1 MNIKDISPKFRTERQ
16 VKAVTGF
23 SLKQFSIVLPIFEQH
38 LATQK
43 EADKVNKI
51 KPNNGQKGTLITATD
66 KLLFVLYYLKCYPT
80 FDQLGFT
87 FDMSGSSAHTWLSQ
101 LMPTFIR
108 TMADFNVLPKTT
120 IETVENMQEA
130 FKGIDTLII
139 DVTERAIQ
147 RSQDY
152 DTQEEHFSGKKR
164 RHTIKNTIIAS
175 LDFLVLYVGCSFSG
189 KNHDYGM
196 FKKEFTTGLNWFA
209 SFNVLVD
216 LGYQGFDKDY
226 LTKNTL
232 IPHKKPKKSKNNPNP
247 QLTQEQKNENREM
260 SKKRVIVEN
269 VIAGI
274 KRLRCVSD
282 RYRNHRPE
290 LKDLFI
296 LLAAGIWNFNITYRN

>member
-1 MNIKDISPKFRTERQ
+1 M
-16 VKAVTGF
+16 
-23 SLKQFSIVLPIFEQH
+23 
-38 LATQK
+38 
-43 EADKVNKI
+43 
-51 KPNNGQKGTLITATD
+51 
-66 KLLFVLYYLKCYPT
+66 
-80 FDQLGFT
+80 
-87 FDMSGSSAHTWLSQ
+87 
-101 LMPTFIR
+101 
-108 TMADFNVLPKTT
+108 
-120 IETVENMQEA
+120 
-130 FKGIDTLII
+130 
-139 DVTERAIQ
+139 
-147 RSQDY
+147 
-152 DTQEEHFSGKKR
+152 
-164 RHTIKNTIIAS
+164 
-175 LDFLVLYVGCSFSG
+175 
-189 KNHDYGM
+189 
-196 FKKEFTTGLNWFA
+196 
-209 SFNVLVD
+209 LVD